1 MIVTF
6 STLPPWLLLPQG
18 TEAPLL
24 KALLLFLT
32 SPTTP
37 QPFLLEFQHTLL
49 KLPSQSKS
57 TGPFSTSG
65 SKF

>member
-1 MIVTF
+1 MRVTL

-24 KALLLFLT
+24 KALLFLT

-49 KLPSQSKS
+49 NLPSQSKS
-57 TGPFSTSG
+57 TDPFSTPG